1 MATSVPI
8 RVLILGG
15 GFGGLAAYLG
25 IHRRLHGDSA
35 VTVTLVADR
44 DVFEFTP
51 MLHEVA
57 TGGLL
62 PSSIQLPLRGIP
74 QCCLERFVEG
84 TIRSVDLDQRVATV
98 DVPAAGNQIE
108 LPYDF
113 LVSALGSTTNFFG
126 TPGAEA
132 YALTLKDLSNARAIK
147 TRILSQFERAV
158 HLTTDEERERALRF
172 VIVGGGPTGVELA
185 GELSDLIRHELSRV
199 YPGLVSHARVVLL
212 QSADRL
218 VPQMD
223 AWFDHQSRSILGRT
237 AVVDVRLRT
246 RVREVR
252 PDGVQLDGEFIHA
265 ATVVWTAGVAAR
277 PLELRANKPVER
289 DERMGRLKVDEY
301 LRLPSYP
308 NVFIVGDQAW
318 VYDREERQPY
328 PMRAQFAIREGAI
341 AAENIVRTIAGELP
355 RAFEWR
361 NRGFLLSLGQGGAL
375 GIAFGVRWSGPFAWW
390 LYRTAYLTQIIG
402 IRAKLRTALEWTLNL
417 FSPRDLA
424 KL

>member
-1 MATSVPI
+1 MATSTPI
-8 RVLILGG
+8 RILILGG

-25 IHRRLHGDSA
+25 LHRRLHGDPS
-35 VTVTLVADR
+35 VMVTLVADR

-62 PSSIQLPLRGIP
+62 PSSIQLPLRQIAR
-74 QCCLERFVEG
+74 CCLERFVEG
-84 TIRSVDLDQRVATV
+84 TIERVDLDARTVAV
-98 DVPAAGNQIE
+98 NVPAAQGPLE

-126 TPGAEA
+126 TPGAETH
-132 YALTLKDLSNARAIK
+132 ALTLKDLAGARALK
-147 TRILSQFERAV
+147 THVLTQFERAV
-158 HLTTDEERERALRF
+158 HLPTSDAREQALRF

-185 GELSDLIRHELSRV
+185 GELADLIRHELARV
-199 YPGLVSHARVVLL
+199 YPNLVSHSRVVLL

-218 VPQMD
+218 VPQVGV
-223 AWFDHQSRSILGRT
+223 WFDHRAREILGRT

-252 PDGVQLDGEFIHA
+252 PDGVQLDGEFIPA
-265 ATVVWTAGVAAR
+265 ATVIWTAGVAAR
-277 PLELRANKPVER
+277 PLELQASLTVER
-289 DERMGRLKVDEY
+289 DERMGRLKVDAS
-301 LRLPSYP
+301 LRLPSYHE
-308 NVFIVGDQAW
+308 VFVIGDQAW
-318 VYDREERQPY
+318 IYDREARQPY

-341 AAENIVRTIAGELP
+341 AAENIVRTIQQQPLRE
-355 RAFEWR
+355 FEWR
-361 NRGFLLSLGQGGAL
+361 DRGFLLSLGKGGAL
-375 GIAFGVRWSGPFAWW
+375 GTAFGVRWSGPFAWW
-390 LYRTAYLTQIIG
+390 LYRTAYLMQIFG
-402 IRAKLRTALEWTLNL
+402 VRAKLRTALEWTLNL